1 MLADPPGSYDVIVV
15 GGGMVG
21 ASIAYG
27 LSKLGRR
34 VVVLDEGDGA
44 LRAARTNFGL
54 VWVQSKGGGM
64 PAYMRWTKRSADQ
77 WPGFSEQLQDR

>member
-44 LRAARTNFGL
+44 LRSATMHRQGSAGGARWA
-54 VWVQSKGGGM
+54 V
-64 PAYMRWTKRSADQ
+64 R
-77 WPGFSEQLQDR
+77 DRLGRRGNS